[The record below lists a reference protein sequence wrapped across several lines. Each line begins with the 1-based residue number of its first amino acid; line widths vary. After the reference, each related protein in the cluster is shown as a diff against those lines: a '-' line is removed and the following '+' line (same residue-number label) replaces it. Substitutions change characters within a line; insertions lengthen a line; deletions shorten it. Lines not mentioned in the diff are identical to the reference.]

1 MGRNTLRIG
10 YIYGVTHPA
19 HPGHVKI
26 GKSINPKGR
35 LQQYNT
41 GDPQRGYVLAFALP
55 TLNMHQAELVAHR
68 RLAGLRVENT
78 EWFTISPADAL
89 GLLKNMEDPV

>member
-1 MGRNTLRIG
+1 VGRNSLRTG

-26 GKSINPKGR
+26 GKSVNPKAR
-35 LQQYNT
+35 LRQYNT
-41 GDPQRGYVLAFALP
+41 GDPQRGYVLAF
-55 TLNMHQAELVAHR
+55 TLATLDMTQAELVAHR
-68 RLAGLRVENT
+68 RLAGVRVENT

-89 GLLKNMEDPV
+89 GLLKNLEDV